1 MNKSHHSQF
10 RQLHD
15 LATESVRLQSRLMQD
30 CVRLA
35 QAVMIS
41 GSQSP
46 LIYLESVRA
55 DGQRYLNGLVGTYVG
70 YVRAVQGVA
79 GATVARRP
87 VAVANGHADIPLEP
101 RPAPTPPAA

>member
-1 MNKSHHSQF
+1 MNKSDHSQF

-15 LATESVRLQSRLMQD
+15 LATESVRLQSHLMQD
-30 CVRLA
+30 YVRLA

-55 DGQRYLNGLVGTYVG
+55 DGERYLNGLVGTYFG
-70 YVRAVQGVA
+70 HVRAVQDLA

-87 VAVANGHADIPLEP
+87 AALANCHGDAPPEP
-101 RPAPTPPAA
+101 RSASTPPA